1 MKSSVAPPLIIP
13 SAVQRRAGIK
23 RGDRLSYTAAGVITI
38 ITALDKMTDNPTKA
52 ELKAIRLGEAQI
64 ARGKFVVLSDLLHE
78 VDGHCRSGGGKKPRK
93 VPR

>member
-1 MKSSVAPPLIIP
+1 MIVPP
-13 SAVQRRAGIK
+13 AVQRRAGIK
-23 RGDRLSYTAAGVITI
+23 RGDRLSYTASAGIIT

-64 ARGKFVVLSDLLHE
+64 ARGKFVVLADLLHE
-78 VDGHCRSGGGKKPRK
+78 VDGHRRTGGGKKPRK